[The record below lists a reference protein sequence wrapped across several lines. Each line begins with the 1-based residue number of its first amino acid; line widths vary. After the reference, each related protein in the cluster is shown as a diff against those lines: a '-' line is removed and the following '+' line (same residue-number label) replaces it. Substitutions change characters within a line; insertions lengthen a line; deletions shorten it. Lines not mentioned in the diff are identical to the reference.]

1 VNLRVVKIGGAALA
15 DAVWLSDF
23 AGHAAKSKGALV
35 VVHGGG
41 PDINEMST
49 RLGLGYTWSN
59 GRRVTTPELMDV
71 VGMVLTGRVNKR
83 IVSALVDAG
92 VDALG
97 VSGLDAAILHADL
110 ADDGALGR
118 VGQVR
123 SVRTDM
129 IEWMTA
135 HGVVPVLSP
144 VSRGPDGEAVNVNAD
159 EVACAVAA
167 ALGASEL
174 LFLTD
179 VAGVRDEREVVG
191 SLTVPE
197 AKALIDAH
205 TATGGMALKLSA
217 AMEALRLGVPRVRI
231 GRFET
236 LVDGDAGTRIRSET
250 EVATC
255 R

>member
-23 AGHAAKSKGALV
+23 AAHAAQSKGALV

-49 RLGLGYTWSN
+49 RLGLDYTWSN

-83 IVSALVDAG
+83 IVSALVGAG

-97 VSGLDAAILHADL
+97 VSGLDAAILQANL
-110 ADDGALGR
+110 AEDGALGR

-123 SVRTDM
+123 AVRTDL

-135 HGVVPVLSP
+135 NGVVPVLSP
-144 VSRGPDGEAVNVNAD
+144 VSRGPDGESVNVNAD
-159 EVACAVAA
+159 EAACAVAA
-167 ALGASEL
+167 ALGAAEL

-179 VAGVRDEREVVG
+179 VDGVRGERAVLS
-191 SLTVPE
+191 SLSVPE
-197 AKALIDAH
+197 AKALIDAR
-205 TATGGMALKLSA
+205 TATGGMALKLTA
-217 AMEALRLGVPRVRI
+217 AMEALRLGVACVRI

-236 LVDGDAGTRIRSET
+236 LVDAEAGTTIRPET